1 MAKYEKVNRAAFVIE
16 FESPVTE
23 MVIGGVPQQ
32 TKKISIAKIIDN
44 PGTRTVAVM
53 TLKNRLFVLWKGDA
67 YDAIGNWTNEQVEE
81 RVRELAIAGE
91 IGE

>member
-1 MAKYEKVNRAAFVIE
+1 MAKYEKANRQAFVIE
-16 FESPVTE
+16 FETPITE
-23 MVIGGVPQQ
+23 MIIGGVPQR

-44 PGTRTVAVM
+44 PATKTVAVM

-67 YDAIGNWTNEQVEE
+67 YDTIGNWTNEQVEA